1 MNNLKKIGLTA
12 LAGSLVASASFAAE
26 LSVSGGAALYMDQ
39 PDNTVVRGNQFYM
52 GDSVTFK
59 GSGEMDNG
67 FTVSVSYEL
76 DGGAQSAAGVTG
88 KTASATNN
96 VSGTNVLDSHS
107 MTIGMGDAGSI
118 TFAGHGG
125 STAMSALDDK
135 LPTAYEESWDVVTG
149 ADGSVVNGV
158 SGNNSFMY
166 TSPSVSGA
174 QVMVAYINASDAV
187 TDSSYMDFGIT
198 MSPEMVEGLSIGYAT
213 GDDESATGTVVSDST
228 MYATYAYGSA
238 TVGFQRGSA
247 DSNQGTNDI
256 QTTGIAI
263 SYQVTDDLAISYG
276 ENTVDFEAT
285 TKVDQ
290 EASGVSISYTMGSMS
305 LSGGMNTVDNIGGTS
320 TADKE
325 GYEFELAFAF

>member
-26 LSVSGGAALYMDQ
+26 LSVSGGAALYFDQ

-52 GDSVTFK
+52 GDSVTFS

-67 FTVSVSYEL
+67 WTVSVSYEL
-76 DGGAQSAAGVTG
+76 DGGAQSAKG
-88 KTASATNN
+88 KTGGTTSATSN
-96 VSGTNVLDSHS
+96 VGGTNVLDSHS

-135 LPTAYEESWDVVTG
+135 LPTAYEESWDIVTG
-149 ADGSVVNGV
+149 ADKSVVNGV
-158 SGNNSFMY
+158 SGNNSFLY
-166 TSPSVSGA
+166 KSPSVSGA
-174 QVMVAYINASDAV
+174 QVMVSYINASAAV
-187 TDSSYMDFGIT
+187 TAKSYMDFGI
-198 MSPEMVEGLSIGYAT
+198 MLSPEMVDGLSLGYAT
-213 GDDESATGTVVSDST
+213 GDDESTQGTVVSDDT
-228 MYATYAYGSA
+228 MYVTYAIGSA
-238 TVGFQRGSA
+238 TVGVQRGNSDAPGSA
-247 DSNQGTNDI
+247 GTS
-256 QTTGIAI
+256 TTGYAV
-263 SYQVTDDLAISYG
+263 SYAVSDDLSISYG
-276 ENTVDFEAT
+276 ENTVDYESSA
-285 TKVDQ
+285 KVDQ

-305 LSGGMNTVDNIGGTS
+305 LSGGMNTVDNIGGSS

>member
-12 LAGSLVASASFAAE
+12 LAGSLVATASIGAE
-26 LSVSGGAALYMDQ
+26 LSVSGGATLYMDQ

-52 GDSVTFK
+52 GDSVTFA

-67 FTVSVSYEL
+67 WTVSVSYEL
-76 DGGAQSAAGVTG
+76 DQAAGDG
-88 KTASATNN
+88 D
-96 VSGTNVLDSHS
+96 GPFDSHS
-107 MTIGMGDAGSI
+107 MTIGMGDAGSV

-125 STAMSALDDK
+125 SSAMSALDDK
-135 LPTAYEESWDVVTG
+135 LPTAYEESWDIVTG

-158 SGNNSFMY
+158 SGNGSFMY
-166 TSPSVSGA
+166 KSPAISGA

-187 TDSSYMDFGIT
+187 TDNSYMDFGIT
-198 MSPEMVEGLSIGYAT
+198 LSPEMVEGLSVGYAT
-213 GDDESATGTVVSDST
+213 GDDESTTGTVVSDST

-238 TVGFQRGSA
+238 TVGFQRGNA
-247 DSNQGTNDI
+247 DSNQGTNDVS
-256 QTTGIAI
+256 TTGIAI

-276 ENTVDFEAT
+276 ENTVDYEST
-285 TKVDQ
+285 SKVDQ

-325 GYEFELAFAF
+325 GYEFALGFAF

>member
-52 GDSVTFK
+52 GDSVTFA

-67 FTVSVSYEL
+67 WTVSVSYEL
-76 DGGAQSAAGVTG
+76 DQAAGDG
-88 KTASATNN
+88 D
-96 VSGTNVLDSHS
+96 GPFDSHS
-107 MTIGMGDAGSI
+107 MTIGMGDAGSV

-125 STAMSALDDK
+125 SSAMSALDDK
-135 LPTAYEESWDVVTG
+135 LPTAYEESWDIVTG

-158 SGNNSFMY
+158 SGNGSFMY
-166 TSPSVSGA
+166 KSPAISGA

-187 TDSSYMDFGIT
+187 TDNSYMDFGIT
-198 MSPEMVEGLSIGYAT
+198 LSPEMVEGLSVGYAT
-213 GDDESATGTVVSDST
+213 GDDESTTGTVVSDST

-238 TVGFQRGSA
+238 TVGFQRGNA
-247 DSNQGTNDI
+247 DSNQGTNDVS
-256 QTTGIAI
+256 TTGIAI

-276 ENTVDFEAT
+276 ENTVDYEST
-285 TKVDQ
+285 SKVDQ

-305 LSGGMNTVDNIGGTS
+305 LSGGMNTVDNIGGTT

-325 GYEFELAFAF
+325 GYEFALGFAF

>member
-52 GDSVTFK
+52 GDSVTFA

-67 FTVSVSYEL
+67 WTVSVSYEL
-76 DGGAQSAAGVTG
+76 DQAAGDG
-88 KTASATNN
+88 D
-96 VSGTNVLDSHS
+96 GPFDSHS
-107 MTIGMGDAGSI
+107 MTIGMGDAGSV

-125 STAMSALDDK
+125 SSAMSALDDK
-135 LPTAYEESWDVVTG
+135 LPTAYEESWDIVTG

-158 SGNNSFMY
+158 SGNGSFMY
-166 TSPSVSGA
+166 KSPAISGA

-187 TDSSYMDFGIT
+187 TDNSYMDFGIT
-198 MSPEMVEGLSIGYAT
+198 LSPEMVEGLSVGYAT
-213 GDDESATGTVVSDST
+213 GDDESTTGTVVSDST

-238 TVGFQRGSA
+238 TVGFQRGNA

-256 QTTGIAI
+256 STTGIAI

-276 ENTVDFEAT
+276 ENTVDFESTA
-285 TKVDQ
+285 KVDQ

-325 GYEFELAFAF
+325 GYEFELAFSF